1 MLTVAVL
8 ADGMRT
14 RELVTAARTVSP
26 GTAIIVL
33 ELDGDGA
40 PEVLVEAV
48 APALRS
54 VSAHTLVVAATPTG
68 MDVACEVAGRFD
80 IETYVVPPNRFV
92 ESSLHDA
99 RWQRLAVARSGP
111 HGGIATVHDPSDVA
125 EAEFVVCAGAGVATR
140 LPLVESVV
148 RAFQAGLG
156 VTRGAIERGGA
167 GRAGLLGVSGRTV
180 APSVYLG
187 LGVSGRDQH
196 MVGIRPYD
204 ALIAVN
210 IDPDA
215 PIARVATHLA
225 IADAGDVC
233 EALIDH
239 LSGASR

>member
-1 MLTVAVL
+1 MPTVAVL
-8 ADGMRT
+8 ADSVRT
-14 RELVTAARTVSP
+14 RALVTAARSVIP
-26 GTAIIVL
+26 GATIIVL
-33 ELDGDGA
+33 ELDGDAA
-40 PEVLVEAV
+40 PDVLFEAV

-54 VSAHTLVVAATPTG
+54 AAAHALVVAATPTG
-68 MDVACEVAGRFD
+68 MDVACEVAGRLD
-80 IETYVVPPNRFV
+80 IETYVVPPHRFE
-92 ESSLHDA
+92 ESSLRDA
-99 RWQRLAVARSGP
+99 PWQQLAVVRSGP
-111 HGGIATVHDPSDVA
+111 PAVAPVHGRPDVA

-140 LPLVESVV
+140 LPLVESVA

-167 GRAGLLGVSGRTV
+167 ERAGLLGLSGRVV
-180 APSVYLG
+180 APSIYLG
-187 LGVSGRDQH
+187 LGVAGRDQH
-196 MVGIRPYD
+196 LVGIRPYD

-239 LSGASR
+239 LSGARR